1 MEEPNHRK
9 APSPALIWCKAMI
22 PKIRTLEP
30 LEDFLLKV
38 SFQDGKKVIY
48 DVKDDIENLPGYS
61 DLASVSGLWMQA
73 QLDESRTCV
82 YWSDWIDLPSDM
94 IYEYGKPLQP
104 PVSQ

>member
-1 MEEPNHRK
+1 
-9 APSPALIWCKAMI
+9 MI

-82 YWSDWIDLPSDM
+82 YWNDRIDLPSDM
-94 IYEYGKPLQP
+94 IYEYGKPL
-104 PVSQ
+104 